1 MSTAH
6 VKNKEFKK
14 QKMEGYLQERDLK
27 RMEMQKNAIFTGYQ
41 DDTFLKSRTLAEI
54 RAEQAKIRYR
64 NPAPVHRT

>member
-14 QKMEGYLQERDLK
+14 QKMEGYVQAHDLK

-41 DDTFLKSRTLAEI
+41 DDTFVKSKTLAEL
-54 RAEQAKIRYR
+54 REE
-64 NPAPVHRT
+64 